1 MDKEITFKS
10 DLLNR
15 RLLAENLTK
24 IIEKTN
30 KMNVIAI
37 DSSWGSGKTTFI
49 KMWNNMLLEDGY
61 KDKFRT
67 LYFNAWKNDYLKDPL
82 LALITEI
89 DNECKKNNK
98 ISAKVFNGIINNGK
112 KIIKPVINVSLKVA
126 TGGVLGND
134 DLKFGD
140 IQEKVYN
147 DAVQEKE
154 KREEFIKYLEDNSKS
169 DDYKTIFFIDELD
182 RCRPLFAIELLET
195 IKHLFKA
202 KNIYF
207 VIAIDK
213 EQLSYSISTL
223 YGHGMDSNG
232 YLRRFFD
239 LEYKMPIV
247 DKRKYITIKSNEI
260 FRNYN
265 NTIFFRNFLQE
276 LMIRDN
282 FSFRD
287 IDKTYKYIELLMP
300 FIKLFNEE
308 EGLRNQ
314 IFYIV
319 SSYIIAVLID
329 IKIKHSN
336 LYNKIINL
344 NYIKE
349 DKYIDELMEFNNIE
363 ELNFRVNMIS
373 DNNLKTILIPV
384 MKLYLKLIKIS
395 NYGSNDIGFY
405 DEEEFTV
412 GLKDPKGGYFYG
424 HKFNLTRLILDKE
437 FNFIKIMEFI
447 DNF

>member
-247 DKRKYITIKSNEI
+247 DKRKYIT
-260 FRNYN
+260 
-265 NTIFFRNFLQE
+265 
-276 LMIRDN
+276 
-282 FSFRD
+282 
-287 IDKTYKYIELLMP
+287 
-300 FIKLFNEE
+300 
-308 EGLRNQ
+308 
-314 IFYIV
+314 
-319 SSYIIAVLID
+319 
-329 IKIKHSN
+329 
-336 LYNKIINL
+336 
-344 NYIKE
+344 
-349 DKYIDELMEFNNIE
+349 
-363 ELNFRVNMIS
+363 
-373 DNNLKTILIPV
+373 
-384 MKLYLKLIKIS
+384 
-395 NYGSNDIGFY
+395 
-405 DEEEFTV
+405 
-412 GLKDPKGGYFYG
+412 
-424 HKFNLTRLILDKE
+424 
-437 FNFIKIMEFI
+437 
-447 DNF
+447 